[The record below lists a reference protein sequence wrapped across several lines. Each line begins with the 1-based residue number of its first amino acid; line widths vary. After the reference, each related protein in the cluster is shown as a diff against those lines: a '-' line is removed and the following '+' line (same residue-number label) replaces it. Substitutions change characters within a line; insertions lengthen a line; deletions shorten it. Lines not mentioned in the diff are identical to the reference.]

1 MNSVR
6 SFTPLLLLVVALAAG
21 CGEDAAS
28 GPAGASVVPASAQLF
43 VSIDADTG
51 SEQWK
56 QAGALLDKFPGG
68 DKLIASALGE
78 LSKEGLDFEQD
89 IEPAL
94 GPETDIVGLD
104 LSGEGEVVGLTQP
117 DDAQKLKDLLATGD
131 EPMFSR
137 EIEGWTAFSDSEA
150 VLDKFDA
157 ARKEATLADATDY
170 QDAIGEISQDGL
182 VRVYVNGSGIADA
195 ISKQQGT
202 SAAQFDTFF
211 PNGKIPSFAVS
222 VTAEDDGARIEG
234 ASTNVDESTFSTD
247 NFKAE
252 FPDEVP
258 AGVLFYADGN
268 NLEQAFSNARDAL
281 AQQDPQFDQ
290 DLARLEAQIGVSL
303 EEDVFPLFS
312 GETAIYVRPSLII
325 PEITLITQ
333 VDDENAAMAT
343 VNKLATAIG
352 QYVPAAQR
360 VIDVDIAGVKAK
372 QMPISPPVSLYWAA
386 FDGHLVL
393 TTSRE
398 GIAELQSDENRLADE
413 EDFKGALEQ
422 ADMPDETTGFL
433 YVNLH
438 EAISSL
444 LGLGGENVPSD
455 VRANL
460 EPLDNLVLYSS
471 RDGDTLRFAGF
482 LAVN

>member
-1 MNSVR
+1 MSNVR
-6 SFTPLLLLVVALAAG
+6 SFALLLLLVVALAAG

-28 GPAGASVVPASAQLF
+28 GPAGASVAPASAQLF
-43 VSIDADTG
+43 VSIDTDTG

-56 QAGALLDKFPGG
+56 RAGALLDKFPGG
-68 DKLIASALGE
+68 DKLIDSALGE

-89 IEPAL
+89 VEPAL

-104 LSGEGEVVGLTQP
+104 LSGEGEFVGLTQP
-117 DDAQKLKDLLATGD
+117 DDAQKLKDLLAKGD
-131 EPMFSR
+131 QPMVSR
-137 EIEGWTAFSDSEA
+137 EIEGWTVFSDSDA

-157 ARKEATLADATDY
+157 ARKEGTLADATDY
-170 QDAIGEISQDGL
+170 QDAIGEVNQDGL
-182 VRVYVNGSGIADA
+182 VRVYVNGSGIAEA

-211 PNGKIPSFAVS
+211 ANGKIPSFAIS
-222 VTAEDDGARIEG
+222 VTAEEGGARLEG
-234 ASTNVDESTFSTD
+234 ASTNIDESTFSTE

-252 FPDEVP
+252 LPDEVP
-258 AGVLFYADGN
+258 GGVLLYADGN
-268 NLEQAFSNARDAL
+268 DLEQAFSNARESL
-281 AQQDPQFDQ
+281 AEQDPQFDQ

-312 GETAIYVRPSLII
+312 GETALYVRPSLII
-325 PEITLITQ
+325 PEVTLITH
-333 VDDENAAMAT
+333 VDDEDAAMAT

-360 VIDVDIAGVKAK
+360 VIEVDIAGVKAK
-372 QMPISPPVSLYWAA
+372 QMPLSGPVSLYWAA

-393 TTSRE
+393 TTSRAA
-398 GIAELQSDENRLADE
+398 ISDLKSGDDRLADD
-413 EDFKGALEQ
+413 EDFKRALEQ
-422 ADMPDETTGFL
+422 ADMPDETTGFV

-438 EAISSL
+438 DAISSI
-444 LGLGGENVPSD
+444 LGLGGENVPPD

-460 EPLDNLVLYSS
+460 EPLGSLVFYGSK
-471 RDGDTLRFAGF
+471 DGKTLRFAGF
-482 LAVN
+482 LAVD

>member
-6 SFTPLLLLVVALAAG
+6 SFALLSLLLVALVAG

-28 GPAGASVVPASAQLF
+28 GPAGASVAPANAQLF
-43 VSIDADTG
+43 VSIDTDTG

-56 QAGALLDKFPGG
+56 QAGVLLDKFPGG
-68 DKLIASALGE
+68 NKLIGSALDE
-78 LSKEGLDFEQD
+78 LSKEGLDFHED

-104 LSGEGEVVGLTQP
+104 LSGEGEFVGLTQP

-131 EPMFSR
+131 QPMVSR
-137 EIEGWTAFSDSEA
+137 EIDGWTVFSDSDA

-157 ARKEATLADATDY
+157 ARKQGTLADASDY
-170 QDAIGEISQDGL
+170 QDAIGEVNQDGL
-182 VRVYVNGSGIADA
+182 VQLYLNGSGLAETIA
-195 ISKQQGT
+195 KEQGT
-202 SAAQFDTFF
+202 SAAQLDTFF
-211 PNGKIPSFAVS
+211 PGGKIPSFAVS
-222 VTAEDDGARIEG
+222 VTAEENGARVEG
-234 ASTNVDESTFSTD
+234 ASTSTDETAFTTD

-252 FPDEVP
+252 LPDEVP
-258 AGVLFYADGN
+258 GGVLLYADGN

-281 AQQDPQFDQ
+281 AEQDPQFDQ

-312 GETAIYVRPSLII
+312 GETAFYVRPSLII
-325 PEITLITQ
+325 PEVTLVTH
-333 VDDENAAMAT
+333 VDDEDAAMAT
-343 VNKLATAIG
+343 VNKLATAID
-352 QYVPAAQR
+352 QYVPGAQR
-360 VIDVDIAGVKAK
+360 VIDVDIDGVKAK
-372 QMPISPPVSLYWAA
+372 QMAISPPVSLYWAA

-393 TTSRE
+393 STSRA
-398 GIAELQSDENRLADE
+398 GIADLKSGDNRLADD
-413 EDFKGALEQ
+413 EDFKRALEQ
-422 ADMPDETTGFL
+422 VDMPDETAGFV

-438 EAISSL
+438 DAISSI
-444 LGLGGENVPSD
+444 LGLGGENVPPD

-460 EPLDNLVLYSS
+460 EPLDGLVFYSS
-471 RDGDTLRFAGF
+471 KDGEALRFAGF